1 MVRIYIIIIIFT
13 LSSCASETAKM
24 AHQINNDKKN
34 VYNKKNSSSCLN
46 IKTKNVENEDKIFN
60 SRLIA
65 TPIIGILGVFTAPAL
80 LAANL
85 SFDLKDRLTASNLSK
100 VCGGNGIDKTKIAS
114 DVAINGSLGFI
125 LQGSNL
131 SIYPGGEQ
139 VPVSTAAEVAN

>member
-1 MVRIYIIIIIFT
+1 MLKIYIIIIIFT

-24 AHQINNDKKN
+24 AHQINNDKDN
-34 VYNKKNSSSCLN
+34 VFNAKDSDECRIIKANSVD
-46 IKTKNVENEDKIFN
+46 KEDKIFN
-60 SRLIA
+60 SRLIV
-65 TPIIGILGVFTAPAL
+65 TPIIGVLGVFAAPAV

-85 SFDLKDRLTASNLSK
+85 SFDLKDRLSASKLSK
-100 VCGGNGIDKTKIAS
+100 VCGGNGIDKSKIVS
-114 DVAINGSLGFI
+114 DVAINGSIGLI

>member
-1 MVRIYIIIIIFT
+1 MLKIYIIIIIFT
-13 LSSCASETAKM
+13 LSNCASETAKM
-24 AHQINNDKKN
+24 AHQIKNDKNN
-34 VYNKKNSSSCLN
+34 VFVAKNSTECMN
-46 IKTKNVENEDKIFN
+46 IRDNSVEKEDKIFN

-65 TPIIGILGVFTAPAL
+65 TPIIGILGVFAAPAV

-85 SFDLKDRLTASNLSK
+85 SLDLKDRLSASNLSK
-100 VCGGNGIDKTKIAS
+100 ACGGKGIDRTKIAS
-114 DVAINGSLGFI
+114 DVAINGSLGLI

>member
-1 MVRIYIIIIIFT
+1 MLRIYIVIIIFT

-24 AHQINNDKKN
+24 AHQINNDKENIFNLKD
-34 VYNKKNSSSCLN
+34 SPECLN
-46 IKTKNVENEDKIFN
+46 IKDKSVEKEDKIFN

-65 TPIIGILGVFTAPAL
+65 TPLMGVLGVVAAPAL

-85 SFDLKDRLTASNLSK
+85 SFDLKDRLSASQLSK

>member
-1 MVRIYIIIIIFT
+1 MLKIYIIIIIFT

-24 AHQINNDKKN
+24 AHQINNDKDN
-34 VYNKKNSSSCLN
+34 VFNAKDSDECRTIKANSVD
-46 IKTKNVENEDKIFN
+46 KEDKIFN
-60 SRLIA
+60 SRLIV
-65 TPIIGILGVFTAPAL
+65 TPIIGVLGVFAAPAV

-85 SFDLKDRLTASNLSK
+85 SFDLKDRLSASKLSK
-100 VCGGNGIDKTKIAS
+100 VCGGNGIDKSKIVS
-114 DVAINGSLGFI
+114 DVAINGSIGLI